1 LVVPQS
7 GVRQSR
13 KERSAMFQRLV
24 NLIRGFF
31 GLFISG
37 LEKQN
42 PEALLEVE
50 TENLRKQIAQYNQ
63 GLASHAGLC
72 ERLMSQVRKLETEE
86 RDLRAKTA
94 ANLRAGNRSAAGQY
108 ALRLQTVSRE
118 LEENRKQLEQAE
130 TTYKDLLKA
139 RDVAV
144 SSARAKIES
153 LRSSISD
160 LKMKRA
166 MAELTEMASGMIS
179 SIGGS
184 GDTLDRLQTMVE
196 EERTK
201 AAGRARVARDS
212 MDMSGIQLKEAEQNA
227 LADQALADFA
237 AKEGIALEPA
247 TKAGTAAPAE
257 GPVKTMG
264 PQAEKN

>member
-1 LVVPQS
+1 MWK
-7 GVRQSR
+7 RF
-13 KERSAMFQRLV
+13 A

-72 ERLMSQVRKLETEE
+72 ESLMAQIRKLESEQ
-86 RDLRAKTA
+86 RDLRAKTG
-94 ANLRAGNRSAAGQY
+94 ANLRAGNREAAGQY
-108 ALRLQTVSRE
+108 ALRLQTVDRE
-118 LEENRKQLEQAE
+118 LDENRKQLNQAE

-144 SSARAKIES
+144 SSARAKIEA
-153 LRSSISD
+153 LRSGISD
-160 LKMKRA
+160 MKMKRA

-212 MDMSGIQLKEAEQNA
+212 MDMSGVQVKEAEQSA
-227 LADQALADFA
+227 LAEQALADFA

-247 TKAGTAAPAE
+247 SGTRAGQSAAE
-257 GPVKTMG
+257 GPVKSMG
-264 PQAEKN
+264 PQTEKS